1 MSGVNRLGG
10 IMVTYLKNRTANFA
24 WILGRQIPP
33 GEYLNLNEVF
43 EGFCAPKISS
53 RDQLKKIDIERQ
65 QGKPIS
71 AIAEFKEDE
80 FDLFMDWVENELAID
95 RGTWEIVRQD
105 LSSSESVKVEP
116 KPSAKQAKAK
126 PAVTSGKR
134 TRNSGQILAVND
146 VRRKIPDNIKGL
158 SPKEIAWLPYNDK
171 TKKLIQDMSADNI
184 RDLKAAFRLV
194 RNIAGQERTRKLI
207 QDRIDELAAEGI
219 S

>member
-1 MSGVNRLGG
+1 MA
-10 IMVTYLKNRTANFA
+10 TYLKNRTANFA

-33 GEYLNLNEVF
+33 GEYLNLDEVF

-53 RDQLKKIDIERQ
+53 RDQLKKVDAERQ
-65 QGKPIS
+65 QGKEIS
-71 AIAEFKEDE
+71 AAAEFKEDE

-95 RGTWEIVRQD
+95 RGIWEIIRED
-105 LSSSESVKVEP
+105 LPKITKEETKKVTASRE
-116 KPSAKQAKAK
+116 AKAK
-126 PAVTSGKR
+126 PAAVAGRRS
-134 TRNSGQILAVND
+134 RNTGQVLAVND
-146 VRRKIPDNIKGL
+146 VKRKIPENIKGL
-158 SPKEIAWLPYNDK
+158 TPKEIAWLPYNDR
-171 TKKLIQDMSADNI
+171 TKKLINDMSADNI